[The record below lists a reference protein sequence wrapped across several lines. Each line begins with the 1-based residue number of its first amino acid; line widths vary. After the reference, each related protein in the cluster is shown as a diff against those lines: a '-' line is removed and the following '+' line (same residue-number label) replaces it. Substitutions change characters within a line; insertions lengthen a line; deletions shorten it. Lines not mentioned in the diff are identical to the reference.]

1 MFVYLN
7 SNKLIMPVIRSKL
20 RIFLLIC
27 IIFTF
32 HSSCNNDENDVI
44 PDVLVDFYIDLNDPE
59 FFALNAIGN
68 YVLVNSRTNNLGYK
82 ASGYDDNGIIVYRA
96 QADEFI
102 ALDRTCPH
110 DYVLNGSSIAVD
122 VDGIYA
128 ECPVCESTY
137 ALPSFGTPTSGP
149 SKYPLK
155 MYRAVFTGQFV
166 HVSNY

>member
-1 MFVYLN
+1 
-7 SNKLIMPVIRSKL
+7 MPGL
-20 RIFLLIC
+20 RPNLSIFFLIC
-27 IIFTF
+27 IISLF
-32 HSSCNNDENDVI
+32 HTSCNKEANDVI

-68 YVLVNSRTNNLGYK
+68 HVLINSSTNNFGYK

-110 DYVLNGSSIAVD
+110 DYVLDGSSIAVN

-128 ECPVCESTY
+128 ECPVCKSTF

-155 MYRAVFTGQFV
+155 MYRASFTGQFV
-166 HVSNY
+166 HVTNY

>member
-1 MFVYLN
+1 MLV
-7 SNKLIMPVIRSKL
+7 PASKL

-27 IIFTF
+27 IFSLF
-32 HSSCNNDENDVI
+32 HVSCNKEENDVI

-68 YVLVNSRTNNLGYK
+68 HVLVNSRTNNLGFK
-82 ASGYDDNGIIVYRA
+82 ASGYDDNGIIIYRA

-110 DYVLNGSSIAVD
+110 DYVNDGSSIAVD

-128 ECPVCESTY
+128 ECPVCNSTF
-137 ALPSFGTPTSGP
+137 ALPSYGTPTSGP
-149 SKYPLK
+149 SRYPLK
-155 MYRAVFTGQFV
+155 IYRAAFTGQFV
-166 HVSNY
+166 HVTNY